1 MIGSFEELE
10 QMTHPKLVRLNYNRR
25 KQKVAL
31 MKKNLGIWQTYAWE
45 ELYSKVKNVF
55 LGLKCLGL
63 ERGDKVCILG
73 TNDPEWYI
81 AEFGTQSAGAII
93 VGIIADCT
101 PAEVKYLVDFCDAKF
116 VFVDDQEQV
125 DKMLEIKAEVS
136 KVQKVIYWDPKGM
149 WAYEDGWLMSFED
162 LLALGRDYEV
172 DHTTLF
178 DEEIDKGKPD
188 DIALFI
194 HTSGTGGLPKAA
206 QLSYRNLMSV
216 YLNGVRQNPVD
227 AYREGE
233 RVLSYLFPGISGEQG
248 QYVCGLLIS
257 GLIVCFPE
265 EVATVA
271 MDTREVAPASVLY
284 LPRMYQAVAGA
295 VRARVED
302 SSFIKRLGYGISIA
316 VGYKLTEF
324 DRFHQPSL
332 LWRILGF
339 VTDYLG
345 ARQVRDKLGLLYART
360 CFTGAAGIGPDL
372 FRFFRALKLNLLQ
385 GFGASET
392 SGGAA
397 VQKRDEID
405 FGACGRP
412 LLGIEIRVSNE
423 GEGLFRGPNVS
434 IGYYKDP
441 EATAR
446 TMIQGWW
453 HSGDAVHLTDDGQL
467 AVTGR
472 IPDLA
477 TLRTGALY
485 SPVYIES
492 SLTFSPY
499 ISDAMVIGKDR
510 DFVSVILIID
520 FENMGRWAEKRNI
533 VYTTLANLSQK
544 PEVYDLVQKEVDR
557 VNRVLPSSVR
567 IRKFVNFY
575 KEFDPDEGELTRT
588 RKLRRKFLEDRFGD
602 LVEALYTETNEF
614 TIESEVIYHD
624 GRRGKI
630 KANLQIKDVEA
641 G

>member
-248 QYVCGLLIS
+248 QYVCG
-257 GLIVCFPE
+257 
-265 EVATVA
+265 
-271 MDTREVAPASVLY
+271 
-284 LPRMYQAVAGA
+284 
-295 VRARVED
+295 
-302 SSFIKRLGYGISIA
+302 
-316 VGYKLTEF
+316 
-324 DRFHQPSL
+324 
-332 LWRILGF
+332 
-339 VTDYLG
+339 
-345 ARQVRDKLGLLYART
+345 
-360 CFTGAAGIGPDL
+360 
-372 FRFFRALKLNLLQ
+372 
-385 GFGASET
+385 
-392 SGGAA
+392 
-397 VQKRDEID
+397 
-405 FGACGRP
+405 
-412 LLGIEIRVSNE
+412 
-423 GEGLFRGPNVS
+423 
-434 IGYYKDP
+434 
-441 EATAR
+441 
-446 TMIQGWW
+446 
-453 HSGDAVHLTDDGQL
+453 
-467 AVTGR
+467 
-472 IPDLA
+472 
-477 TLRTGALY
+477 
-485 SPVYIES
+485 
-492 SLTFSPY
+492 
-499 ISDAMVIGKDR
+499 
-510 DFVSVILIID
+510 
-520 FENMGRWAEKRNI
+520 
-533 VYTTLANLSQK
+533 
-544 PEVYDLVQKEVDR
+544 
-557 VNRVLPSSVR
+557 
-567 IRKFVNFY
+567 
-575 KEFDPDEGELTRT
+575 
-588 RKLRRKFLEDRFGD
+588 
-602 LVEALYTETNEF
+602 
-614 TIESEVIYHD
+614 
-624 GRRGKI
+624 
-630 KANLQIKDVEA
+630 
-641 G
+641 